1 MQTTGKN
8 IVATF
13 FTAYILSAFGY
24 EFVFFLMTIY
34 VYDLTQSALNV
45 GVFAA
50 LTFIPRLFAPLYGVI
65 VDRYSRAGVFA
76 AAAAATALCVSA
88 MGLNPG
94 LMGIYALWLLISLL
108 LTVITT
114 VRTALMT
121 EIMAQDGFLLG
132 NSAVLTS
139 LNCAKMLAPLL
150 AGLAAAAFSTA
161 TLFFAT
167 GVVYLSVAALGR
179 LISIP
184 SKAGPVR
191 ERRLMAAMAA
201 GLRYILASSQLRF
214 LIAVAFLWALSLRL
228 QLPLFVV
235 YVKTS
240 LGGGDPEYGLF
251 MTAAGLGSIIGSLAG
266 PWLMKRGGHLAVA
279 MTGLT
284 VHYASFVLL
293 GFVDAFLIATAAVFG
308 GYVFFYAALVGLHSL
323 RDLATAPDIRGRV
336 YGSVTAVL
344 TPAAIVSMLAGG
356 YLAGRFGADK
366 VLAGAGLVALA
377 TLYLLCYFACR
388 HGAGAIAGDF
398 RPGGE
403 RLGGRDAK

>member
-1 MQTTGKN
+1 MQSVRNT
-8 IVATF
+8 IVTF
-13 FTAYILSAFGY
+13 FFAYLLSAFGY

-50 LTFIPRLFAPLYGVI
+50 LTFIPRLFAPIYGVI
-65 VDRYSRAGVFA
+65 VDRCSRAGVFT
-76 AAAAATALCVSA
+76 AAAAATALLVAAMSLSA
-88 MGLNPG
+88 NLV
-94 LMGIYALWLLISLL
+94 LIYTLWLLISLL
-108 LTVITT
+108 LTVIAT

-150 AGLAAAAFSTA
+150 AGIAAAAFSTA
-161 TLFFAT
+161 NLFLAT
-167 GVVYLSVAALGR
+167 AAVYLAVAALSR
-179 LISIP
+179 LIRLP
-184 SKAGPVR
+184 RPAAGAVT
-191 ERRLMAAMAA
+191 RRLLPDAAA
-201 GLRYILASSQLRF
+201 GIRYILASPRLRF
-214 LIAVAFLWALSLRL
+214 LIAVAFLWAMSLRL

-251 MTAAGLGSIIGSLAG
+251 MTAAGLGSILGSLAG
-266 PWLMKRGGHLAVA
+266 PWIVKRGGHLAVA

-284 VHYASFVLL
+284 IHYASFVLL
-293 GFVDAFLIATAAVFG
+293 GFVDVFLLAVAAVFS

-323 RDLATAPDIRGRV
+323 RDQATAADLRGRV
-336 YGSVTAVL
+336 YGSVTAIL

-377 TLYLLCYFACR
+377 TLYLLYYFAYR
-388 HGAGAIAGDF
+388 RWAGAAEGVLA
-398 RPGGE
+398 PGGKKAE
-403 RLGGRDAK
+403 R